1 MNWLDC
7 GSLSS
12 ENDEMPE
19 QLETDYIVLRKQEY
33 GDRSLIISGISP
45 DYGRLDFILRGAV
58 GGVNRSY
65 PAVDLFRLL
74 HIAFTQGDDS
84 LGHLK
89 SVELIENFDSLAQN
103 YPSYETAIWIATFSL
118 LNVMPMLQQTL
129 YANAVEVAL
138 RRLANRSQFL
148 PEAIMTGVCIT
159 FLYESGWLTHAL
171 QDSSSREQCRVLL
184 EMASGKEAP
193 NLSGECWRQQLEW
206 CKSMLLYNECRLP

>member
-1 MNWLDC
+1 
-7 GSLSS
+7 
-12 ENDEMPE
+12 MPE

-45 DYGRLDFILRGAV
+45 EYGRLDFMLRGAV
-58 GGVNRSY
+58 GGVKRSY

-74 HIAFTQGDDS
+74 HIAFIQGEDS

-89 SVELIENFDSLAQN
+89 SVELIEGFDALAQSF
-103 YPSYETAIWIATFSL
+103 PCYETAIWIASFSL
-118 LNVMPMLQQTL
+118 LNVMPMLPHTL

-138 RRLANRSQFL
+138 RRLANNVPQSL
-148 PEAIMTGVCIT
+148 ESILTGVCIT
-159 FLYESGWLTHAL
+159 FLYEAGWLTHAL
-171 QDSSSREQCRVLL
+171 QDDESREQCKVLL

-193 NLSGECWRQQLEW
+193 VLSDDCWRQQLDW